1 MNYTVKINSIQTVE
15 ELLGSW
21 TNDDYKELL
30 KRFEYPDADT
40 LKPGELKEYLALA
53 VADFEPNEAAAIL
66 LDYKLSDT
74 LAEGQ
79 IDNISHEMLREKVA
93 ENYSDIF
100 IHRTLFNI
108 NQLLFKAFNG
118 KFPNT
123 KAQLLTFELKSEDDQ
138 ENEITKEVVLKALKS
153 GLKDNNLIIRLF
165 QDQLEGKA
173 PFPEAEGI
181 VWELQSK
188 PDNQYVLTT
197 SEKWLKEEDFEK
209 LEFEATV
216 IPYEG
221 EGEEE

>member
-1 MNYTVKINSIQTVE
+1 MKYSVKINSVKTVE

-21 TNDDYKELL
+21 SDDDYKELL
-30 KRFEYPDADT
+30 KRFEYPDADK
-40 LKPGELKEYLALA
+40 LKPQELKEYLSMA

-66 LDYKLSDT
+66 LEYKLSDT

-108 NQLLFKAFNG
+108 NQLLYKAFNG

-123 KAQLLTFELKSEDDQ
+123 KAVLLTFELQPEDDQ

-153 GLKDNNLIIRLF
+153 GLSDNNLIIRLF
-165 QDQLEGKA
+165 EDQLEGKA

-181 VWELQSK
+181 VWELESK
-188 PDNQYVLTT
+188 SDNQYVLTT

>member
-1 MNYTVKINSIQTVE
+1 MKYSVKINSVKTVE

-21 TNDDYKELL
+21 SGDDYKELL
-30 KRFEYPDADT
+30 KRFEYPDADK
-40 LKPGELKEYLALA
+40 LKPGELKEYLSMA

-66 LDYKLSDT
+66 LEYKLSDT

-79 IDNISHEMLREKVA
+79 IDNISHEMTREKVA

-108 NQLLFKAFNG
+108 NQLLYKAFNG

-123 KAQLLTFELKSEDDQ
+123 KAVLLTFELQPEDDQ
-138 ENEITKEVVLKALKS
+138 ENEISKELVLKALKS

-165 QDQLEGKA
+165 EDQLEGKA

-181 VWELQSK
+181 VWELESK

-221 EGEEE
+221 DGEEE

>member
-1 MNYTVKINSIQTVE
+1 MKYSVKINSVKTVE

-21 TNDDYKELL
+21 SDDDYKELL
-30 KRFEYPDADT
+30 KRFEYPDADK
-40 LKPGELKEYLALA
+40 LKPGELKEYLSMA

-66 LDYKLSDT
+66 LEYKLSDT

-108 NQLLFKAFNG
+108 NQLLYKAFNG

-123 KAQLLTFELKSEDDQ
+123 KAVLLTFELQPEDDQ

-153 GLKDNNLIIRLF
+153 GLSDNNLIIRLF
-165 QDQLEGKA
+165 EDQLEGKA

-181 VWELQSK
+181 VWELESK
-188 PDNQYVLTT
+188 SDNQYVLTT

>member
-1 MNYTVKINSIQTVE
+1 MKYSIKINSVKTVE

-21 TNDDYKELL
+21 TDEDLKELL
-30 KRFEYPDADT
+30 KRFEYPDADK
-40 LKPGELKEYLALA
+40 LKPQELKEYLSMA
-53 VADFEPNEAAAIL
+53 VADFEPSEAAAIL
-66 LDYKLSDT
+66 LDYKLSGT
-74 LAEGQ
+74 LAGGQ

-123 KAQLLTFELKSEDDQ
+123 KAQLLDFELKAEDGQ
-138 ENEITKEVVLKALKS
+138 ENEITKEVVVKALKS
-153 GLKDNNLIIRLF
+153 GLSDNNLIIRLF

-181 VWELQSK
+181 VWELQNK
-188 PDNQYVLTT
+188 PNNQYVLTT

>member
-1 MNYTVKINSIQTVE
+1 MKYSVKINSVKTVE

-21 TNDDYKELL
+21 SDDDYKELL
-30 KRFEYPDADT
+30 KRFEYPDADK
-40 LKPGELKEYLALA
+40 LKPGELKEYLSMA

-66 LDYKLSDT
+66 LEYKLSDT

-79 IDNISHEMLREKVA
+79 IDNISHEMTREKVA

-108 NQLLFKAFNG
+108 NQLLYKAFNG

-123 KAQLLTFELKSEDDQ
+123 KAVLLTFELQPEDDQ
-138 ENEITKEVVLKALKS
+138 ESEISKEVVLKALKS

-165 QDQLEGKA
+165 EDQLEGKA

-181 VWELQSK
+181 VWELESK

-216 IPYEG
+216 IPFEG

>member
-1 MNYTVKINSIQTVE
+1 MKYSIKINSVKTVE

-21 TNDDYKELL
+21 TDEDFKELL
-30 KRFEYPDADT
+30 KRFEYPDADK
-40 LKPGELKEYLALA
+40 LKPQELKEYLAMA
-53 VADFEPNEAAAIL
+53 VADFEPSEAAAIL

-93 ENYSDIF
+93 ENYSDIS

-108 NQLLFKAFNG
+108 NQLLYKAFNG

-123 KAQLLTFELKSEDDQ
+123 KAQLLDFELKAEDGQ
-138 ENEITKEVVLKALKS
+138 ENEITKELVLKALKS
-153 GLKDNNLIIRLF
+153 GLSDNNLIVRLF

-173 PFPEAEGI
+173 PFTEAEGI
-181 VWELQSK
+181 VWELESK
-188 PDNQYVLTT
+188 PNNQYVLTT

-209 LEFEATV
+209 LEFESTV

-221 EGEEE
+221 EEDE

>member
-1 MNYTVKINSIQTVE
+1 MNYSVKINSIKTVE

-21 TNDDYKELL
+21 TDNDLIELL
-30 KRFEYPDADT
+30 KRFEYPDAGK
-40 LKPGELKEYLALA
+40 LKPQELKEYLSMA
-53 VADFEPNEAAAIL
+53 VADFEPSEAAAIL

-123 KAQLLTFELKSEDDQ
+123 KAVLLSFELQALGEQ
-138 ENEITKEVVLKALKS
+138 ENEISKEVVLKALRS
-153 GLKDNNLIIRLF
+153 GLSDNNLIVRLF
-165 QDQLEGKA
+165 EDQLEGKA

-181 VWELQSK
+181 VWELESK
-188 PDNQYVLTT
+188 PNNQYMITT
-197 SEKWLKEEDFEK
+197 SEKWLKEEDLEK
-209 LEFEATV
+209 LEFESTV

>member
-1 MNYTVKINSIQTVE
+1 MKYSVKINSVKSVE

-21 TNDDYKELL
+21 TDDDYRELL

-66 LDYKLSDT
+66 LEYKLSDT

-100 IHRTLFNI
+100 LHRTLFNI

-123 KAQLLTFELKSEDDQ
+123 KAVLLSFELQPKDAQ
-138 ENEITKEVVLKALKS
+138 ENEISKELVLKALKP
-153 GLKDNNLIIRLF
+153 GLSDNNLIVRLF
-165 QDQLEGKA
+165 EDQLEGKA

-181 VWELQSK
+181 VWELESK
-188 PDNQYVLTT
+188 PNNQYMITT
-197 SEKWLKEEDFEK
+197 SEKWLKEEDFVK
-209 LEFEATV
+209 LEFESTV
-216 IPYEG
+216 TPYEG